1 MTTNLFQQR
10 NRRAAVTAALAFTC
24 LVPLAAVAAT
34 VGEKA
39 PDFTLPDTDGKA
51 HTLSELLDGKKIV
64 VLEWFNPDCP
74 FILKHHQQNHTMID
88 LAARYRDRGV
98 VWLAINSAAAGK
110 QGADLERNR
119 KAREEYQMPFPVLM
133 DADGAVGKSYG
144 AKTTPHMFVIAADGT
159 LAYAGAIDDD
169 RSPSTLGKT
178 NYVADAV
185 DALLAGKPVPVKET
199 PSYGCGVKY
208 GS

>member
-1 MTTNLFQQR
+1 MTTNLFRQSH
-10 NRRAAVTAALAFTC
+10 RRAALTAALALTC
-24 LVPLAAVAAT
+24 FVPLVATAAT
-34 VGEKA
+34 VGVKA
-39 PDFTLPDTDGKA
+39 PDFTLPDTDGQK
-51 HTLSELLDGKKIV
+51 HVLSELLDGKQIV

-74 FILKHHQQNHTMID
+74 FILKHHLHHHTMID

-110 QGADLERNR
+110 QGADLERNQ
-119 KAREEYQMPFPVLM
+119 KARVEYQMPFPVLM

-169 RSPSTLGKT
+169 RSPSTPGKT
-178 NYVADAV
+178 NYVADAL
-185 DALLAGKPVPVKET
+185 DALLAGKSVPVKET
-199 PSYGCGVKY
+199 QSYGCGVKY